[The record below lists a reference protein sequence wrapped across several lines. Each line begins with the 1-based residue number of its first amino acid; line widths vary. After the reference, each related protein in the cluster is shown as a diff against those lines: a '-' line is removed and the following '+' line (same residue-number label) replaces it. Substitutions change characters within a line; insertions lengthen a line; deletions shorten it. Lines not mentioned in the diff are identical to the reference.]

1 MHQDSQGGAA
11 GGEEEEEG
19 SSAANLLE
27 ALRQFRL
34 SHRGEYRQ
42 VLEQALSTY
51 RLSCGTGATTRTD
64 PKDEPA
70 SPPPSPATEP
80 LSSEEGQDE
89 ATTSQSLDELS
100 GAPTAWPY
108 LVPTKPSPAIKPLS
122 PDLLSGPDC

>member
-1 MHQDSQGGAA
+1 MHQDSQGGAV

-19 SSAANLLE
+19 SSATAHLLE

-51 RLSCGTGATTRTD
+51 ATTRTD
-64 PKDEPA
+64 NKEEPP
-70 SPPPSPATEP
+70 SPPPSPATDL

-89 ATTSQSLDELS
+89 AATSQSLDEIS
-100 GAPTAWPY
+100 GAPTA
-108 LVPTKPSPAIKPLS
+108 
-122 PDLLSGPDC
+122 

>member
-11 GGEEEEEG
+11 GGEDEEEG
-19 SSAANLLE
+19 SSAAAQLLE

-64 PKDEPA
+64 PQEEPR

-80 LSSEEGQDE
+80 LGSEEGQDE
-89 ATTSQSLDELS
+89 AATSPSLDKIS
-100 GAPTAWPY
+100 DAPTA
-108 LVPTKPSPAIKPLS
+108 
-122 PDLLSGPDC
+122 